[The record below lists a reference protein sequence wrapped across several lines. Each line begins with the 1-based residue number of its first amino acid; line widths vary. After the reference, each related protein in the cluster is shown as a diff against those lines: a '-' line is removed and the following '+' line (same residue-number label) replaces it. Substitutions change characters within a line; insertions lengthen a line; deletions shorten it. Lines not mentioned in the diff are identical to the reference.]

1 MSLEQRVTTLENQN
15 RETNERLDN
24 IEISVKNTQKDIQ
37 KLFLHSAKHELAI
50 ESFRQETR
58 QRFEKI
64 DERFEK
70 IDERFDKIDER
81 FDKIDERF
89 DKIEDTLA
97 IIVNHLQT

>member
-81 FDKIDERF
+81 FDKI
-89 DKIEDTLA
+89 EDTLA
-97 IIVNHLQT
+97 IIVNHLQN